1 MACMHGGVPG
11 TWAAFI
17 MASSTHGLHAW
28 RGGDMGCI
36 YNGLEHSWKGLNCEM
51 SSTMHQQ

>member
-1 MACMHGGVPG
+1 MACMHGGAG